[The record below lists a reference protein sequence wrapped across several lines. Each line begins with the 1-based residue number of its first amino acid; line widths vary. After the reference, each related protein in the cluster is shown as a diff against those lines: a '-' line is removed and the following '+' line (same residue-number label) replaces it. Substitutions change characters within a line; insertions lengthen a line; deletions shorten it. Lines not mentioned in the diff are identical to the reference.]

1 MPYYIWFALQKKK
14 EKNKASKIN
23 GLEIAKYFW
32 IVSRRELVIY
42 TSLQWWYRHNNLK
55 TETIKKKN
63 LLKLI
68 NTDMITNA
76 KS

>member
-1 MPYYIWFALQKKK
+1 MPYYIWFAFQKKK

-42 TSLQWWYRHNNLK
+42 TKSHDYFI
-55 TETIKKKN
+55 IKKCDS
-63 LLKLI
+63 LLKKKMRLEQI
-68 NTDMITNA
+68 ERFKTA
-76 KS
+76 LKC